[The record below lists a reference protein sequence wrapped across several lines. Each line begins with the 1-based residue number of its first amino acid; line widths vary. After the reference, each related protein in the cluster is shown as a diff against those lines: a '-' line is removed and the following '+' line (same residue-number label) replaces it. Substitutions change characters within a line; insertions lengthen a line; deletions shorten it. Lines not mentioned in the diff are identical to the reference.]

1 MSESGPNS
9 LNYSKNRA
17 EAGAE
22 IGAKKHE
29 YKERGEKI
37 VGIAKEKE
45 YNIQKAKIGATIA
58 EIAKRQG
65 IEDFDPTNKN
75 QVKQVISE
83 FLMNTCGIDDFD
95 INNQEHRKYAMEVLG
110 TMQEGRKL
118 DRQEGRKPD
127 KQDNRESDV
136 QHDKIEK
143 SKVDPNKLKN
153 NKGLKKFFIRAG
165 ALALAMGLAAG
176 LFLARNNN
184 KKSGGN
190 VPSSALEEI
199 QEDTEQGDNSS
210 EFEEAEIGIKDGYGE
225 KGMWLSENKSGPYD
239 FASATEVAEACD
251 NDEVEMIKY
260 TAHNQVESFADY
272 LANLPERLQPE
283 GFKGL
288 SIIETEAKLES
299 LSDEDFAKVQQH
311 FDGVMDQAFT
321 RRVTLNGEYENS
333 YMRKKDANG
342 DAVHGNMELVGCSTN
357 ENGIVVNEFY
367 WPDNQGGEIGTM
379 DVKII
384 YGEDGNIVKGCN
396 QAVNKKG
403 AKPILYS
410 GMAIVVEQTTPPTSQ
425 VEQPG
430 EKGSPTPTPT
440 PETPAPTPETPT
452 PTPETPTPTPET
464 PTPTPETPTPEP
476 KNLEAEQ
483 KNAGDVVTPLELN
496 EEVTPPTTIEQDQ
509 ANFEAIQQ
517 QQAEDQARAEEAARV
532 AAEQAAREQAA
543 AAEAEQRR
551 QAEEAARQAEL
562 AQMQEAERQQREAAE
577 AEAQR
582 AAEEAARAAAEQA
595 AREQAA
601 AAEAERARAAEE
613 AARQQAQQEA
623 DNQAQAN
630 SEAATANEDATAE
643 QRAEMFADGDF

>member
-127 KQDNRESDV
+127 QQDNRESDI

-184 KKSGGN
+184 KKGGSN

-210 EFEEAEIGIKDGYGE
+210 ELEEAEIGIKDGYGE

-272 LANLPERLQPE
+272 LANLPERLRPE

-440 PETPAPTPETPT
+440 PETP
-452 PTPETPTPTPET
+452 TPTPET

-517 QQAEDQARAEEAARV
+517 QQAEDQARAEEAAR
-532 AAEQAAREQAA
+532 
-543 AAEAEQRR
+543 
-551 QAEEAARQAEL
+551 
-562 AQMQEAERQQREAAE
+562 
-577 AEAQR
+577 
-582 AAEEAARAAAEQA
+582 AAAEQA